1 MQGPPGADGP
11 PGNIGPGGLQ
21 GATGPPGTPGT
32 KGAVVSVWDSGNL
45 LTYMQQ
51 YCECLSRQMCEGML
65 IDAYSTAFLKRLN

>member
-32 KGAVVSVWDSGNL
+32 KGSVVSVWGSGNL
-45 LTYMQQ
+45 LTYVRT
-51 YCECLSRQMCEGML
+51 CNSSVNVILDKC
-65 IDAYSTAFLKRLN
+65 ATAC